1 MSATRGVQI
10 MLKQRMAAVEA
21 VTERFRKAEATS
33 DQVAAETAEAIAEF
47 LRARQRSGVPLGTG
61 RAMLRK
67 MVAALV
73 SNIEARD
80 SLIDAHEMTPEVIES
95 MGLTR
100 MWGDGSPCPPD
111 AREAF
116 LGSSE
121 VRPLRAA

>member
-1 MSATRGVQI
+1 
-10 MLKQRMAAVEA
+10 MLKKRMAAVEA

-47 LRARQRSGVPLGTG
+47 LRARQRAGVPLGTG

-73 SNIEARD
+73 ANVEARD
-80 SLIDAHEMTPEVIES
+80 SLIEAHEMTPEIIAS
-95 MGLTR
+95 IGLTR

-111 AREAF
+111 LQEA
-116 LGSSE
+116 LMPSAQ
-121 VRPLRAA
+121 VHPLRAA